1 MVSKKYGMIWDR
13 RLYGRLKIE
22 SLVKNEVLNAN
33 RSMPGEDDVCEE
45 EWQVLTCS
53 YKHPI
58 GYYVDGSL
66 NFFNLLSR
74 L

>member
-1 MVSKKYGMIWDR
+1 MIRDR

-33 RSMPGEDDVCEE
+33 GSVPGEDDICEE

-53 YKHPI
+53 YRRPI

-66 NFFNLLSR
+66 KKFNL
-74 L
+74 